1 MARVKRCRVA
11 GCRHVSRPTADVCER
26 CASHNLVEVDDPA
39 YVICRNPACGAAAE
53 AGAPACP
60 DCGQTLAARARV
72 RFAWGEETV
81 DPAQGLRIGRDGA
94 DFATPALADRLAA
107 YPTISRRHAVLRL
120 AEGRLVL
127 RDLSLNG
134 TWLNGVRVARDAEIA
149 IERTARLVLARRV
162 EAEITLDG

>member
-1 MARVKRCRVA
+1 M
-11 GCRHVSRPTADVCER
+11 RHVSRPTADVCER

-39 YVICRNPACGAAAE
+39 YVDLPQPGLRRGGRGGR
-53 AGAPACP
+53 AGLP

-81 DPAQGLRIGRDGA
+81 DPAQGLRNGQGRA